1 MGGISIGIGR
11 GGGIVSKL
19 RIGVVGLGIGRL
31 HVLALLRLRSHFE
44 LVAVADPSPA
54 RRRQMRVLGVKGV
67 SDLESLLALGVDVVD
82 ICTPPHLHEA
92 QIIQCLEAG
101 ADVVCEKPL
110 VDSVAAV
117 DRLAA
122 AEQRTGRRVAPIFQY
137 RWGAGSQKLK
147 RLLDA
152 GIPGRLLVATSET
165 MWKRGDA
172 YYAVDWRGTW
182 KGERGGAVL
191 SHAIHLH
198 DLLTWLGG
206 PPAEVVARTATRTL
220 DIEVEDSAAA
230 IITTADGALMT
241 ATVTLG
247 AATETSRLR
256 FVFENLTVESSQS
269 PYKPGAEPWTFHFAS
284 KEVERQAAATLDGWS
299 PPLSG
304 WRGQLAATQEALVSH
319 RPLPVSLDDART
331 ALEVVTAWYR
341 SSRTGQPESL
351 PLAADHPDRS
361 SWLPEELR

>member
-1 MGGISIGIGR
+1 VTR
-11 GGGIVSKL
+11 L

-31 HVLALLRLRSHFE
+31 HVLALLRLRAQFE

-54 RRRQMRVLGVKGV
+54 RRRQARVLGITAVP
-67 SDLESLLALGVDVVD
+67 DLDALLALGVDVVD

-92 QIIQCLEAG
+92 QIIQCLEADV
-101 ADVVCEKPL
+101 DVVCEKPL

-117 DRLAA
+117 DRLAE
-122 AEQRTGRRVAPIFQY
+122 AEARTGRRIAPIFQY
-137 RWGAGSQKLK
+137 RWGAGAQKLR
-147 RLLDA
+147 RLIDA
-152 GIPGRLLVATSET
+152 GVPGKLLVATSET

-172 YYAVDWRGTW
+172 YYAVPWRGTW
-182 KGERGGAVL
+182 EGERGGAIL

-206 PPAEVVARTATRTL
+206 PPAEVMARSATRKL
-220 DIEVEDSAAA
+220 DIEVEDCAAA
-230 IITTADGALMT
+230 VITTVDGALMT

-256 FVFENLTVESSQS
+256 FVFEHLTVESSQS
-269 PYKPGAEPWTFHFAS
+269 PYKPGAEPWTFHFAD
-284 KEVERQAAATLDGWS
+284 KAVAKRAASALEGWS
-299 PPLSG
+299 APASG
-304 WRGQLAATQEALVSH
+304 WRGQLAATHDALVSGG
-319 RPLPVSLDDART
+319 RLPVGLDDART

-341 SSRTGQPESL
+341 SSRTGASEPL

-361 SWLPEELR
+361 SWLPEDLRKPD

>member
-1 MGGISIGIGR
+1 M
-11 GGGIVSKL
+11 SKL
-19 RIGVVGLGIGRL
+19 RIGVLGLGIGRL
-31 HVLALLRLRSHFE
+31 HVLALLRLKSHFE

-54 RRRQMRVLGVKGV
+54 RRRQMRVLGIKGV
-67 SDLESLLALGVDVVD
+67 PDLESLLALGVDVVD

-101 ADVVCEKPL
+101 VDVVCEKPL
-110 VDSVAAV
+110 VDSVEAV

-122 AEQRTGRRVAPIFQY
+122 AEERTGRRVAPIFQY
-137 RWGAGSQKLK
+137 RWGAGAQKLK
-147 RLLDA
+147 RLIDA
-152 GIPGRLLVATSET
+152 GIPGKLYVATSET

-172 YYAVDWRGTW
+172 YYSVPWRGTW
-182 KGERGGAVL
+182 EGERGGAVL
-191 SHAIHLH
+191 SHSIHLH

-206 PPAEVVARTATRTL
+206 TPAEITARSATRVV
-220 DIEVEDSAAA
+220 DIEVEDCAAA
-230 IITTADGALMT
+230 IITTTDGALMT

-256 FVFENLTVESSQS
+256 FCFENLTVESSQS
-269 PYKPGAEPWTFHFAS
+269 PYKPGAEPWTFHYAS
-284 KEVERQAAATLDGWS
+284 KDVERQAAAALAGWT

-319 RPLPVSLDDART
+319 GPLPVSLDDART

-341 SSRTGQPESL
+341 SSRTGEPESL
-351 PLAADHPDRS
+351 PLGPDHPDRA
-361 SWLPEELR
+361 SWLPEDLRG

>member
-1 MGGISIGIGR
+1 MTR
-11 GGGIVSKL
+11 L

-44 LVAVADPSPA
+44 LVAVADPAPA
-54 RRRQMRVLGVKGV
+54 RRRQARLLGIKAVP
-67 SDLESLLALGVDVVD
+67 DLDSLLALGLDVVD
-82 ICTPPHLHEA
+82 ICTPPHLHEQ

-101 ADVVCEKPL
+101 TDVVCEKPL

-117 DRLAA
+117 DRLAE
-122 AEQRTGRRVAPIFQY
+122 AEARTGRRVAPIFQY

-147 RLLDA
+147 RLIDA

-172 YYAVDWRGTW
+172 YYAVPWRGTW
-182 KGERGGAVL
+182 AGERGGAVL

-206 PPAEVVARTATRTL
+206 APAEVVARTTTRSF
-220 DIEVEDSAAA
+220 DIEVEDCAAA
-230 IITTADGALMT
+230 VITTDDGALMT

-247 AATETSRLR
+247 AAVETSRLR
-256 FVFENLTVESSQS
+256 FVFEHLTVESSQS
-269 PYKPGAEPWTFHFAS
+269 PYKPGAEPWTFHYGS
-284 KEVERQAAATLDGWS
+284 KDVARRAEAALAAWT

-304 WRGQLAATQEALVSH
+304 WRGQLAATHDAIVSGG
-319 RPLPVSLDDART
+319 PLPVSLDDART
-331 ALEVVTAWYR
+331 ALEIVTAWYGSAR
-341 SSRTGQPESL
+341 SGLPQAL
-351 PLAADHPDRS
+351 PLAADHPDRA
-361 SWLPEELR
+361 SWLPEDLRER